1 MTATKKLNLS
11 GELQLKGNPGTSAGV
26 QSLNL
31 GSDSHQQKTQVMSN
45 EKQNLV
51 QIGESYPKRNLDNVV
66 MKTQCP
72 AYNRDEKQLPEESWV
87 GLFKVNR
94 EIENGMALSY
104 VNPTVINVKVV
115 AQLDKEEVEQ
125 ETQNWKSDLI
135 VYIIGD
141 IPGYNYMKNY
151 VAQNW
156 AIVGEPEVF
165 LHDEGYYIIKFQ
177 SVADMNEIL
186 YSGPYTIN
194 NRPIVI
200 KPWSPDFDLKTE
212 FLIEIP
218 IWVKFP
224 KLPINCWGA
233 KSLSSIASTIGTPL
247 YADSCTAKQT
257 RISFA
262 RILIE
267 VNVTKPLPDEVEV
280 MDPTGRFFQQ
290 PVLYDWKP
298 NFCEKCMKIGHDCN
312 AVGK

>member
-1 MTATKKLNLS
+1 
-11 GELQLKGNPGTSAGV
+11 
-26 QSLNL
+26 
-31 GSDSHQQKTQVMSN
+31 
-45 EKQNLV
+45 
-51 QIGESYPKRNLDNVV
+51 
-66 MKTQCP
+66 
-72 AYNRDEKQLPEESWV
+72 
-87 GLFKVNR
+87 
-94 EIENGMALSY
+94 
-104 VNPTVINVKVV
+104 
-115 AQLDKEEVEQ
+115 
-125 ETQNWKSDLI
+125 
-135 VYIIGD
+135 
-141 IPGYNYMKNY
+141 
-151 VAQNW
+151 
-156 AIVGEPEVF
+156 
-165 LHDEGYYIIKFQ
+165 
-177 SVADMNEIL
+177 MNEIL

-194 NRPIVI
+194 NTPIVI
-200 KPWSPDFDLKTE
+200 KLWSPDFDLKTE

-224 KLPINCWGA
+224 KLPINSWGA